1 MKRINYFWPC
11 LAVMTSG
18 SMFLTS
24 ALIHVEVG
32 LPGRWIW
39 QLYVQGIAFV
49 AAVVYAIV
57 AVAMNAARTLDGED
71 A

>member
-1 MKRINYFWPC
+1 MKRIDYFWPC
-11 LAVMTSG
+11 LAVMISG

-24 ALIHVEVG
+24 ALIHVEIG

-39 QLYVQGIAFV
+39 QLYVHGIALV
-49 AAVVYAIV
+49 ASVVYAIV
-57 AVAMNAARTLDGED
+57 AVAVNAARALNGD

>member
-11 LAVMTSG
+11 FAVMISG

-24 ALIHVEVG
+24 ALIHVEIG
-32 LPGRWIW
+32 LHGRWIW
-39 QLYVQGIAFV
+39 QLYVHGIALV
-49 AAVVYAIV
+49 ASVVYVIV
-57 AVAMNAARTLDGED
+57 AVAVNAARALDGD

>member
-1 MKRINYFWPC
+1 MKRIDYFWPL
-11 LAVMTSG
+11 LAVVTSG

-39 QLYVQGIAFV
+39 QLYVHGLALV
-49 AAVVYAIV
+49 ASVVYAIV
-57 AVAMNAARTLDGED
+57 VVTVNAARALDGD